1 MLLLAK
7 VMSNSELLESN
18 LLLNSKSMMNMRYRK
33 LTRIKYN
40 QVTLIRMLIQRK
52 YQNNRMRGILT
63 PLSKFPKHQQV
74 THSLRRRRVWLLK
87 RNLKQST
94 RMHK

>member
-1 MLLLAK
+1 M
-7 VMSNSELLESN
+7 MRNSEKSLLESN
-18 LLLNSKSMMNMRYRK
+18 LLLSSKSMMNLRNRK

-63 PLSKFPKHQQV
+63 PLSKFPKYQQV
-74 THSLRRRRVWLLK
+74 TQSLRRRRVWLFK